1 MRPGL
6 VLLEFVASNMSDKEA
21 REAFLRELA
30 GVDVDF
36 ALAEIEPTGR
46 ARIEFPSSD
55 IDVKDVRDLQRW
67 LERRPG
73 IHEIR
78 ISLAPDREAPA

>member
-1 MRPGL
+1 M
-6 VLLEFVASNMSDKEA
+6 VLLEFVASNMLAKEA

-67 LERRPG
+67 LAQRPG

>member
-1 MRPGL
+1 M
-6 VLLEFVASNMSDKEA
+6 VLLQFVASNMSDKEA

-30 GVDVDF
+30 GVDVHF

-67 LERRPG
+67 LAQRPG

-78 ISLAPDREAPA
+78 ISLAPDRETPA